1 MVNFNVNK
9 FELFYHKLWKGSA
22 GDHARAVGVT
32 NSGHLMWSWMTAG
45 VARLDK
51 NPPSNPPS
59 PDGDVARGVNP
70 PSLPQ
75 KEEAIESPIGVI
87 VPAGLEME
95 TGVLLEYQ
103 THWNCVFSGG
113 KRSI

>member
-1 MVNFNVNK
+1 
-9 FELFYHKLWKGSA
+9 
-22 GDHARAVGVT
+22 
-32 NSGHLMWSWMTAG
+32 MTAG

-75 KEEAIESPIGVI
+75 NDEATESPTGVI
-87 VPAGLEME
+87 VPAGLEIE

-103 THWNCVFSGG
+103 TRWNCDLAVLKGRTVASYTFVSL
-113 KRSI
+113 

>member
-1 MVNFNVNK
+1 MQTCSDFNVFLRENQQVFVANSEK
-9 FELFYHKLWKGSA
+9 KVLVAMQG
-22 GDHARAVGVT
+22 AVGVT

-51 NPPSNPPS
+51 NPPSKPPS

-75 KEEAIESPIGVI
+75 KEEAMDSPIGVI

-103 THWNCVFSGG
+103 THLELCF
-113 KRSI
+113 

>member
-1 MVNFNVNK
+1 
-9 FELFYHKLWKGSA
+9 
-22 GDHARAVGVT
+22 
-32 NSGHLMWSWMTAG
+32 MTAG

-51 NPPSNPPS
+51 NPPSKPPS
-59 PDGDVARGVNP
+59 PDGEVARGVNP

-75 KEEAIESPIGVI
+75 NEEAMESPIGVI

-103 THWNCVFSGG
+103 PTGIVFLAEVKGQSEASNCLVS
-113 KRSI
+113 